1 VGSHET
7 VRVSPLP
14 TLPLFAEAVAATAPL
29 PPEAVAAGGL
39 VGLSLGL
46 TGGGGAIFAVPLL
59 VYWLGVDPKTAVSIS
74 LVTVAVT
81 SLVGT
86 IERWWY
92 GQVEMPT
99 GLLFAA
105 AGMAATPLGSWLGTL
120 VPAPVLLA
128 AFSLLMLVIAARMW
142 LKARDTS
149 ERVSPATV
157 DAGGGPACRRDPEG
171 KLRMTSRCATV
182 LTLVGVS
189 VGILSGLFGVGGGF
203 LIVPAL
209 VTFAS
214 MGVPRA
220 VGTSLLVMSLVG
232 AAGVASHVAAG
243 QAIPADIAL
252 GFVAGSIPGLCAGSF
267 IGRRLTGPL
276 LSRIFAVAIVCV
288 ATFVIAKTVLG
299 W

>member
-1 VGSHET
+1 MGSHET
-7 VRVSPLP
+7 VRVSQFPMNPL
-14 TLPLFAEAVAATAPL
+14 LAEAVAATATF

-81 SLVGT
+81 ALVGAV
-86 IERWWY
+86 ERWWY
-92 GQVEMPT
+92 GQLELPT

-105 AGMAATPLGSWLGTL
+105 AGMVAAPLGSWLGTL
-120 VPAPVLLA
+120 VPPSVLLA
-128 AFSLLMLVIAARMW
+128 AFAVLMLVIAARMW
-142 LKARDTS
+142 LKASDNV
-149 ERVSPATV
+149 ERLSPASL
-157 DAGGGPACRRDPEG
+157 DAGSGPACRRDPEG

-182 LTLVGVS
+182 LTSVGLAVGV
-189 VGILSGLFGVGGGF
+189 LSGLFGVGGGF

-220 VGTSLLVMSLVG
+220 VGTSLLVMTLVG
-232 AAGVASHVAAG
+232 TAAVASQIIAG
-243 QAIPADIAL
+243 RAIPADVTT
-252 GFVAGSIPGLCAGSF
+252 GFVAGSIPGLFAGSF

-276 LSRIFAVAIVCV
+276 LARIFAVAIVCV
-288 ATFVIAKTVLG
+288 AAFVIAKTVLG
-299 W
+299 L